1 MPDPEVQA
9 TFGAFISLS
18 CVCVLRELEPYRID
32 SDDIVSI
39 LSQWLLFIFM
49 AVLLLIRVGVV
60 DKIPDVLLGM
70 VLMVLIFGLAGIT
83 IKSINDDYKSMTQKV
98 AMISPKRES
107 QRSHHVSA
115 GGGQQGGG
123 HYSQGGGQYS
133 MHRRGGGHHR
143 GGSSGSD
150 DDDEAGEGK
159 EPENDDSTSPSK
171 ADASPKAPEEIRGGM
186 PTMRLPTT
194 SVQMLPVLQ
203 PSNGVP
209 VSTVPTIPTVPT
221 VPTVMMMQTAPM
233 TPVMTMQTAHPQHVM
248 TMQTVQSQDITN

>member
-98 AMISPKRES
+98 AMISPK
-107 QRSHHVSA
+107 
-115 GGGQQGGG
+115 
-123 HYSQGGGQYS
+123 Y
-133 MHRRGGGHHR
+133 
-143 GGSSGSD
+143 
-150 DDDEAGEGK
+150 EAGEGK

-194 SVQMLPVLQ
+194 SVQMLPVRQ

-209 VSTVPTIPTVPT
+209 VPTVPTIPTVPT

>member
-1 MPDPEVQA
+1 M
-9 TFGAFISLS
+9 SLS

-98 AMISPKRES
+98 AMISPK
-107 QRSHHVSA
+107 
-115 GGGQQGGG
+115 
-123 HYSQGGGQYS
+123 Y
-133 MHRRGGGHHR
+133 
-143 GGSSGSD
+143 
-150 DDDEAGEGK
+150 EAGEGK

-171 ADASPKAPEEIRGGM
+171 AGASPKAPEEIRGGM

-194 SVQMLPVLQ
+194 SVQMLPVRQ

-209 VSTVPTIPTVPT
+209 VPTVPTIPTVPT